1 MSFQNLG
8 QILGLGPPST
18 NQGEMGF
25 GGGGGVTH
33 PLTARCALTWNDS
46 GLECDLIPS

>member
-18 NQGEMGF
+18 NQGEMGL
-25 GGGGGVTH
+25 GGGGGDA
-33 PLTARCALTWNDS
+33 PLDCSLCPN
-46 GLECDLIPS
+46 LE